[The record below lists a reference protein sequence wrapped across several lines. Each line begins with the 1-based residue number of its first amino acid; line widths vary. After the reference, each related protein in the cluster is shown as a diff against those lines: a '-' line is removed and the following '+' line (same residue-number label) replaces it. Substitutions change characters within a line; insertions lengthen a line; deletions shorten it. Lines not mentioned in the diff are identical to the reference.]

1 MHSQVEIEWLAAEP
15 ATTMLRDAGEHVL
28 AEADEW
34 AEETQTAE
42 SAAGEYASSI
52 FKYVLKAY
60 DGMDRNAEVF
70 ERVTSKKDYDVVVG
84 DETYEL
90 WEPLVKKP
98 ERLRCPFVMI
108 YDFVGFDAPRAGLI
122 EKLGSYYFN
131 RMWVSSDRKLF
142 AESSRHRALFVGE
155 PDDIPDAEL
164 GLMLPN
170 RKTHAMNHYDFIG
183 YVLTFDPGAFANGDE
198 IRSSL
203 GYDRSPM
210 ILVTVGGT
218 SIGRPLLE
226 LSAKAF
232 PLIKEEIPDV
242 RMVMACGPRIDPGSV
257 EVPLGW
263 EDLEILGYV
272 PRLYEYMAISDL
284 AIVQG
289 GGTTTLEL
297 TALGRPFLY
306 FPLHGHF
313 EQEIAV
319 SSRLQRH
326 RAGIRMQFAD
336 TTPEA
341 LAREAVTRMRER
353 PSTPPLRTDG
363 ARVAAERILQA
374 VAV

>member
-131 RMWVSSDRKLF
+131 RLWVNSDRKLF
-142 AESSRHRALFVGE
+142 DGGEHCALFVGE
-155 PDDIPDAEL
+155 LDDIPDAGL
-164 GLMLPN
+164 GPMLPN
-170 RKTHAMNHYDFIG
+170 RRLHASNHYDFIG
-183 YVLTFDPGAFANGDE
+183 YVLTFDPADYADHRE
-198 IRSSL
+198 VRTSL
-203 GYDRSPM
+203 GYDGRPT

-218 SIGRPLLE
+218 SIGKPLLE
-226 LSAKAF
+226 LSASSL
-232 PLIKEEIPDV
+232 PLIKRDVPDA
-242 RMVMACGPRIDPGSV
+242 RMVIVCGPRIDPESIEAPVGV
-257 EVPLGW
+257 DG
-263 EDLEILGYV
+263 LEILGFV
-272 PRLYEYMAISDL
+272 PRLYEHMAASDL
-284 AIVQG
+284 VIAQG

-297 TALGRPFLY
+297 TALRRPFLF
-306 FPLHGHF
+306 FPLQGHF

-319 SSRLQRH
+319 SGRLRRH
-326 RAGIRMQFAD
+326 GAGIRMRYAD
-336 TTPEA
+336 TTPEV
-341 LAREAVTRMRER
+341 LAREVVAQLGDA
-353 PSTPPLRTDG
+353 PSPPSIRTDG
-363 ARVAAERILQA
+363 ASTAAERILQA
-374 VAV
+374 AGR